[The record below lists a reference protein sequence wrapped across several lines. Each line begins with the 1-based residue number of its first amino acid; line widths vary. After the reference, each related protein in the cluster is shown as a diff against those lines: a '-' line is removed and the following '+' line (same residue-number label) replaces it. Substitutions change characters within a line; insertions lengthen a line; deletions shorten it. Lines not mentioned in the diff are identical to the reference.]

1 MLVNKKAFTMIELIF
16 AIVIIGILSAV
27 ALPNFFDLKF
37 KSDIASLKSEIEGI
51 NGKINAQLLKNVM
64 VGKVSSY
71 DNLDN
76 LNSSGKP
83 IEPTKIFTSLFKDGL
98 DRGDENKGWL
108 FLAKTTATSNATYS
122 AWTELYNPA
131 YQADKDFQDYLDKEK
146 KDSNL
151 IKDEKMELYRYTF
164 NSNVYYK
171 FIYRSIKSELI
182 CVEAVCNKC
191 NSKRIDSI
199 NNMIHCIKKAS

>member
-1 MLVNKKAFTMIELIF
+1 MKKAFTMIELIF

-64 VGKVSSY
+64 VGQVSSFET
-71 DNLDN
+71 LDN

-83 IEPTKIFTSLFKDGL
+83 IEPDKIFTALFKDGL

-108 FLAKTTATSNATYS
+108 FLARTIATSDKAYS
-122 AWTELYNPA
+122 AWTDLYNPA
-131 YQADKDFQDYLDKEK
+131 YKPDKDFQDYLDKEK
-146 KDSNL
+146 KDSKF
-151 IKDEKMELYRYTF
+151 IDKEKMELYKYTF
-164 NSNVYYK
+164 NSNIYYK

-191 NSKRIDSI
+191 NKKRIDSI
-199 NNMIHCIKKAS
+199 NNIISCIKPAS